1 MDPACGH
8 PPAFA
13 GHPNSVVAYPP
24 YLMGQYCGR
33 AVASLVALTL
43 AGYPMTLGRVP
54 AFTMIAIRPKRTRDG
69 VGEADLKAG
78 ARPIHSRRAPLTPAL
93 SPLGRGSLAECVA
106 RASLLPGGTGWNSW
120 RVGHGPCAPL
130 ARAAL
135 PPAARARRAPAARG
149 AVRSHAPDRRGD
161 GEGGVRSQTSLP
173 V

>member
-93 SPLGRGSLAECVA
+93 SPLGRGSRPSAW
-106 RASLLPGGTGWNSW
+106 PG
-120 RVGHGPCAPL
+120 R
-130 ARAAL
+130 RFFQ
-135 PPAARARRAPAARG
+135 AARDEIHGGSGTALAPPSPDARPRRAPAARG
-149 AVRSHAPDRRGD
+149 AVRSHAPD
-161 GEGGVRSQTSLP
+161 
-173 V
+173 

>member
-120 RVGHGPCAPL
+120 RVGHGRPLRPTRAPGARLPL
-130 ARAAL
+130 AAQFDHMRL
-135 PPAARARRAPAARG
+135 I
-149 AVRSHAPDRRGD
+149 D
-161 GEGGVRSQTSLP
+161 EGTGRV